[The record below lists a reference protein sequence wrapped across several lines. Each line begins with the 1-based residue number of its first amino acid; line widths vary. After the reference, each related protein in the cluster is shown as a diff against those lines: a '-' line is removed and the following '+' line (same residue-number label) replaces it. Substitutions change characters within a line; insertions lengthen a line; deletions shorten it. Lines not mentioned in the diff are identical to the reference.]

1 VRFKK
6 NSPHFARFCD
16 NLAWR
21 IAEDHRNKDVM
32 VVFHTADDSLYER
45 HARILGSRFCLPS
58 ELFETPK
65 FYLDHPEKAREKGV
79 EDFERV
85 LSMAR
90 QWLKRL
96 FEEERLIVADIN
108 GIAPT
113 FPALGRYVTDIRKRF
128 PDKNIVVME
137 DNFHLL
143 EMPGFG
149 KDAGEAKIAAASHFM
164 KQLCT
169 GQQVTVL
176 ATMELPKSALERGK
190 RPYYTNV
197 KGTGAI
203 PYDVNANWG
212 VHNDMADMGDDAQI
226 FWEDIE
232 HQQLVQTAGIDAME
246 NTRMPILEVIV
257 DKNKISGFKGT
268 LFFRMWPLSGRIEEC
283 SREDQSNFRVRF
295 LDQARRRAGHARG
308 LEEKVAHDNRI
319 SFAGAVEASAS
330 FKDATSQS
338 AICDQ
343 SKETP
348 TCIRGL

>member
-1 VRFKK
+1 VEKYPF
-6 NSPHFARFCD
+6 
-16 NLAWR
+16 AWR
-21 IAEDHRNKDVM
+21 IAEDPRNKDVM

-45 HARILGSRFCLPS
+45 QSRILGSRFNLPS

-65 FYLDHPEKAREKGV
+65 YYLDHPELTREKGID
-79 EDFERV
+79 DFEAV
-85 LSMAR
+85 LSRAR
-90 QWLKRL
+90 CWLRRL

-113 FPALGRYVTDIRKRF
+113 FPALGRYVTDIRKKF
-128 PDKNIVVME
+128 PEKNIIVLE

-176 ATMELPKSALERGK
+176 ATMELPKSSLERGK

-212 VHNDMADMGDDAQI
+212 CHNDMADMGDEAAI
-226 FWEDIE
+226 FWEDTE
-232 HQQLVQTAGIDAME
+232 HQQQVQSAGVDYME
-246 NTRMPILEVIV
+246 STRMPVLEVIV

-268 LFFRMWPLSGRIEEC
+268 LFFKMWPLSGRIEEC
-283 SREDQSNFRVRF
+283 STEDQNNYRTRLVE
-295 LDQARRRAGHARG
+295 QKGRRAMANNSQGAYLGRDMSFGSYPLRGDTETRENHA
-308 LEEKVAHDNRI
+308 
-319 SFAGAVEASAS
+319 
-330 FKDATSQS
+330 
-338 AICDQ
+338 
-343 SKETP
+343 
-348 TCIRGL
+348 

>member
-1 VRFKK
+1 
-6 NSPHFARFCD
+6 
-16 NLAWR
+16 
-21 IAEDHRNKDVM
+21 M

-45 HARILGSRFCLPS
+45 QSRIIGSRFGLPS

-65 FYLDHPEKAREKGV
+65 YYLDHPEKAREKGV
-79 EDFERV
+79 EDFQQI
-85 LSMAR
+85 LSMGR
-90 QWLKRL
+90 QWLRRL

-128 PDKNIVVME
+128 PDKHIIVLE

-149 KDAGEAKIAAASHFM
+149 KDAGEAKIAASSHFM

-169 GQQVTVL
+169 GQQVTVV
-176 ATMELPKSALERGK
+176 ASMELPKSALERGK

-212 VHNDMADMGDDAQI
+212 VHNDMADMGDEAQI
-226 FWEDIE
+226 CWEDIE
-232 HQQLVQTAGIDAME
+232 HQQKVQTAGIEAME

-268 LFFRMWPLSGRIEEC
+268 LFYKMWPLSGHLEEC
-283 SREDQSNFRVRF
+283 SSEDQSNYRSRI
-295 LDQARRRAGHARG
+295 LDQARRRGRLG
-308 LEEKVAHDNRI
+308 RLEQ
-319 SFAGAVEASAS
+319 GATHSTPLNFTCIVRA
-330 FKDATSQS
+330 ATS
-338 AICDQ
+338 
-343 SKETP
+343 SKTG
-348 TCIRGL
+348 T